1 MTSVMAISGSRARG
15 GRRRRRTECELRGL
29 QSRPVRANQRM
40 LLGLLVVG
48 VIETSIGL
56 EKVHPGPAIVA
67 ALAGSPALAAIFGA
81 LPACTVRIWMQGGQP
96 WVRGSLLRL
105 CCGWW
110 H

>member
-1 MTSVMAISGSRARG
+1 
-15 GRRRRRTECELRGL
+15 
-29 QSRPVRANQRM
+29 M

-48 VIETSIGL
+48 VIETSYGL
-56 EKVHPGPAIVA
+56 EKVHTGPAIVV

>member
-1 MTSVMAISGSRARG
+1 
-15 GRRRRRTECELRGL
+15 
-29 QSRPVRANQRM
+29 M

-48 VIETSIGL
+48 VIETSYGL
-56 EKVHPGPAIVA
+56 EKVHTGPAIVV

-81 LPACTVRIWMQGGQP
+81 LRAFTVRIWRQGSQP

-110 H
+110 HWPVADQPPWWQRPRACGRPRRDVTTFPL